1 MNILINSSNLKAGG
15 GLQVADSIC
24 KSLNQ
29 FPQHKFVVVLSSFFP
44 STGKEIENY
53 DNVVV
58 HTYNIK
64 NSMQTLI
71 WGRDRYLDDLV
82 VQNEIDVVLTVFGPS
97 RWNPRCP
104 HLCGFALS
112 FLVMPESPYF
122 IRMKTFDKVKSNL
135 KNKLWGLFFQ
145 RSTNYFYT
153 ENPLISERLAQR
165 FKGSKVYTVTN
176 YCNQVFDHPE
186 KWVSHT
192 LPKFDGVSLINIST
206 PYPHKNLNIA
216 IDILKFMKIRHPEF
230 RLRFV
235 YTMEEKD
242 MCHIPDDFKDNFL
255 FIGKVNIDECP
266 SLYQQCDIAFQPTLL
281 ECFTASYPEA
291 MRMEKPIVTT
301 SLAFAKGICG
311 KAAAY
316 YSPLD
321 AEDAAERIYE
331 VATNVDYRQKLII
344 EGKAQLL
351 TFDTYDDRA
360 KKLIGLCEMISRES
374 GITSFQ
380 GQEGVI

>member
-1 MNILINSSNLKAGG
+1 MNILVNASNLKAGG

-24 KSLNQ
+24 KSLCH
-29 FPQHKFVVVLSSFFP
+29 FPQHKFLVVLSTFFP
-44 STGKEIENY
+44 KTGKEIENN
-53 DNVVV
+53 DNVEVYI
-58 HTYNIK
+58 YNIK
-64 NSMQTLI
+64 NNIQTLI
-71 WGRDRYLDDLV
+71 FGRDKYLDGLV
-82 VQNEIDVVLTVFGPS
+82 EYNQIEVVLTVFGPS
-97 RWNPRCP
+97 RWNPRCVHISGFAMP
-104 HLCGFALS
+104 HLVF
-112 FLVMPESPYF
+112 PESPFFSRLYWNEKIRISLRICMLDYYF
-122 IRMKTFDKVKSNL
+122 R
-135 KNKLWGLFFQ
+135 
-145 RSTNYFYT
+145 RSTHFFVT
-153 ENPLISERLAQR
+153 ENPMVSERVSKR

-176 YCNQVFDHPE
+176 YYNQVFDQPE
-186 KWVSHT
+186 KWVSHK
-192 LPKFDGVSLINIST
+192 LPEFDGVSLINIST

-242 MCHIPDDFKDNFL
+242 MCHIPDDLKDNFL
-255 FIGKVNIDECP
+255 FIGKVNVDECP

>member
-135 KNKLWGLFFQ
+135 KNKLWELFFQ

-242 MCHIPDDFKDNFL
+242 MCHIPDDLKDNFL

-321 AEDAAERIYE
+321 AEEAAERIYE

>member
-58 HTYNIK
+58 HSYNIK

-104 HLCGFALS
+104 HLSGFALS

-153 ENPLISERLAQR
+153 ENPLISERLAKR

-176 YCNQVFDHPE
+176 YYNQVFDHPE

-192 LPKFDGVSLINIST
+192 LPKFDGVSLLNIST

-216 IDILKFMKIRHPEF
+216 VDILKVMRIRHPEL

-242 MCHIPDDFKDNFL
+242 MPYLPTELKDNFL
-255 FIGKVNIDECP
+255 FIGKVNVDECP

-331 VATNVDYRQKLII
+331 VATNVDYRQNLIN
-344 EGKAQLL
+344 EGKEQLQK
-351 TFDTYDDRA
+351 FDTYEERA

-380 GQEGVI
+380 GQKGVI